1 MRRPLA
7 AELCRLVDATITD
20 NVRYGCMLS
29 WGSPLQRLRRW
40 HYAHAAPCY
49 FNGSIA
55 GPCSGLPQTC
65 LQSHSPARRPPLLNF
80 STCRRQIQERS
91 GSAALAA
98 RLVPAQ
104 PDEAQSAE
112 RASLLWD
119 VLTTRAGEAA
129 PMPQLQAGWFGLPG
143 PAEVQQYLQQLRD
156 SAAASAPRLQAILER
171 PGAQELLADVQWGL
185 LQRFAARGIKFAM
198 GVADGGSGSG
208 SGSSGSAIAA
218 TSSSGGSGTA
228 AGQGVR
234 PGDAGA
240 LLRAQQP

>member
-1 MRRPLA
+1 MP
-7 AELCRLVDATITD
+7 
-20 NVRYGCMLS
+20 
-29 WGSPLQRLRRW
+29 
-40 HYAHAAPCY
+40 
-49 FNGSIA
+49 
-55 GPCSGLPQTC
+55 PQ
-65 LQSHSPARRPPLLNF
+65 P
-80 STCRRQIQERS
+80 E
-91 GSAALAA
+91 
-98 RLVPAQ
+98 
-104 PDEAQSAE
+104 EAQSAE
-112 RASLLWD
+112 RAWLLWN

-156 SAAASAPRLQAILER
+156 SAAGAAPRLQAILER

-198 GVADGGSGSG
+198 GIADSSSGSG
-208 SGSSGSAIAA
+208 GAASGSIAA
-218 TSSSGGSGTA
+218 TSSGSSTA